1 MLPGVNSI
9 GCFNYARLEM
19 PRVATVRLSARFH
32 FVQSLHNAR
41 AQSCQA
47 AGMNEMT
54 WTQFVRNAHRLVF
67 KIR

>member
-1 MLPGVNSI
+1 MLPGVNLI
-9 GCFNYARLEM
+9 GDCNCVRLEM
-19 PRVATVRLSARFH
+19 PRVATARLSARFH

-41 AQSCQA
+41 AQCCQA
-47 AGMNEMT
+47 AGMNKMT